1 MSVYATH
8 TTGNLWF
15 VLPRITPPPGGID
28 RAAFLMM
35 RHRGLIELSSATS
48 APFLA
53 ADMRIHGH
61 SVLAGAADS
70 LLADWIPC
78 YRAQTAESEVTL
90 TWLTP
95 HDERGWLGRLVVHN
109 TGTHPLPVE
118 LTFTMNWGRTH
129 VSTYDREPLHGS
141 FRLMPNGWGGGVGL
155 GWALDRTEFGLGIGC
170 SPGGGMHLTLLQP
183 ETDAVVWSGNPAAG
197 EPREFARELTAVLT
211 CRRDLQVAPGETE
224 AFDVFVSF
232 APDTKAACLDARYL
246 REQGFP
252 KLLDATMRRLAA
264 LNASLPAALAADPQL
279 GPLVRRNRLFC
290 YFYSLG
296 RTLDSEEL
304 CPLTSRSSDYY
315 VSAAY
320 WDRDSLLWSFPTI
333 LDMDRELA
341 ATMLV
346 TAFGRQ
352 GPNIGIHSRFIDGA
366 MYEPGFEL
374 DELCAPLLALDRY
387 LRATGDWSIV
397 GRIQFDAVARRVER
411 ILTERRHP
419 TIALYS
425 TDYLPTDDRAE
436 LPYCIYDNVLVWAMC
451 GVFERV
457 AGHRKDTEAAR
468 TWAERRRAVAT
479 ATRAHGIVRAGRR
492 TGPADS
498 AADDAREM
506 YAWAVDLEGRHQLYD
521 EPPGSLALLASLGFV
536 DKDDPVFHATCDW
549 IYSPANPFY
558 FAAVDEIGCRHEPH
572 PWVLAIANSLLLPQR
587 RQGALALLRRIRM
600 DDGLACEAVHE
611 DTGIVAS
618 GRHFATCAGFL
629 SHALVVAH
637 RPPTDEHTADR
648 SAAARLAADMA

>member
-1 MSVYATH
+1 MSAYATQ

-15 VLPRITPPPGGID
+15 VLPRITAPPGGID

-35 RHRGLIELSSATS
+35 RHRGLIELSSATTT
-48 APFLA
+48 PFLTGEVRINGFPALNNA
-53 ADMRIHGH
+53 A
-61 SVLAGAADS
+61 AG
-70 LLADWIPC
+70 LIADWIPC
-78 YRAQTAESEVTL
+78 YRTRTSEYEVTL

-95 HDERGWLGRLVVHN
+95 HDERGWLGRIVVRN
-109 TGTHPLPVE
+109 GSTRPLPVE
-118 LTFTMNWGRTH
+118 FAFTMNWGRTH
-129 VSTYDREPLHGS
+129 VATYDREPLHGS

-155 GWALDRTEFGLGIGC
+155 GWALDRTEFGMGIGC
-170 SPGGGMHLTLLQP
+170 SPGGTMYLTLLQP
-183 ETDAVVWSGNPAAG
+183 DTATIVWSGNPAAG

-211 CRRDLQVAPGETE
+211 CRRDLHVASGETE
-224 AFDVFVSF
+224 TFDVFVSF

-252 KLLDATMRRLAA
+252 KLLDATTRRLAA
-264 LNASLPAALAADPQL
+264 LNALLPPALAADAQL

-296 RTLDSEEL
+296 RTLDTEEI

-341 ATMLV
+341 ASMLV

-352 GPNIGIHSRFIDGA
+352 GRNIGIHSRFIDGA

-374 DELCAPLLALDRY
+374 DELCAPLLALERY
-387 LRATGDWSIV
+387 LRTTGDWNIL
-397 GRIQFDAVARRVER
+397 GRLELDAATRRIEQV
-411 ILTERRHP
+411 LAERRHP

-436 LPYCIYDNVLVWAMC
+436 QPYCIYDNVLVWVLC
-451 GVFERV
+451 GVFERI
-457 AGHRKDTEAAR
+457 ANHRKDAETAR

-479 ATRAHGIVRAGRR
+479 AIRAHGIVRAGRR
-492 TGPADS
+492 DPVSD
-498 AADDAREM
+498 AAAEM

-521 EPPGSLALLASLGFV
+521 EPPGSLALLATLGFV
-536 DKDDPVFHATCDW
+536 DNDDPVFRATCDW
-549 IYSPANPFY
+549 IYSTANPFY
-558 FAAVDEIGCRHEPH
+558 YPAADEIGCRHEPH
-572 PWVLAIANSLLLPQR
+572 PWVLAIANSLMLPQR
-587 RQGALALLRRIRM
+587 RSAALALLRRVQM
-600 DDGLACEAVHE
+600 DDGLACEAVYE

-637 RPPTDEHTADR
+637 QAPPETAE
-648 SAAARLAADMA
+648 APGAPARLTAELA